1 MKKNAK
7 LVISLIIGM
16 LIIILCG
23 LFYRKGIQ
31 KEVSFTSS
39 FNIHK
44 LIDKEYEE
52 VGTSKLDSP
61 VKDDFRKAVLRVE
74 MQHTSKIKNREII
87 VPTMVELKNNIN
99 SYDIERYWFGNSYE
113 RDNESEDVAE
123 YVYEFI
129 FYSKGLSNDDIK
141 RLVSNL
147 KISVSWVGVDGST
160 QKENHLLSD
169 IINFNQ

>member
-1 MKKNAK
+1 MKKNTK
-7 LVISLIIGM
+7 LVISIIIAM
-16 LIIILCG
+16 LIVILCG
-23 LFYRKGIQ
+23 LFYRNGIQ

-44 LIDKEYEE
+44 LTDKEYEE
-52 VGTSKLDSP
+52 VGTSRLDKP
-61 VKDDFRKAVLRVE
+61 IKDDFRKAVLRVE

-87 VPTMVELKNNIN
+87 VPTIAELKDNIN

-113 RDNESEDVAE
+113 QDNESEDAAE

-129 FYSKGLSNDDIK
+129 FYSKGLNNNDIK

-147 KISVSWVGVDGST
+147 KISVSWVGVDGNL
-160 QKENHLLSD
+160 QKENYLLSD
-169 IINFNQ
+169 IINFAQ